1 MSERKILAFYSPYPG
16 AGKSEAAQHIWEK
29 YHFARFSFAEPL
41 RRFVNNVVWGVGEIF
56 DEKDKP
62 LEKLNDATLRDL
74 LIAFGMAGRAVYPDI
89 WAEMLRRDIHRVDH
103 YDDGKLR
110 FPKVVIDDLR
120 FPNEY
125 KMLREEGAQIVRIIT
140 PGQEIIPSETEALLE
155 SYRFDAEL
163 MNDKKNKQMYTKQL
177 DVVMRRLFPH
187 EQRA

>member
-1 MSERKILAFYSPYPG
+1 MSGRKILAFYSPYPG
-16 AGKSEAAQHIWEK
+16 AGKSEAAQYIWGK

-89 WAEMLRRDIHRVDH
+89 WAEILRREIHRVDH
-103 YDDGKLR
+103 YDEEKLR

-125 KMLREEGAQIVRIIT
+125 AMLREECAKIVRITT
-140 PGQEIIPSETEALLE
+140 PDREIVPSETEALLE
-155 SYRFDAEL
+155 GYGFDAEL
-163 MNDKKNKQMYTKQL
+163 VNDKGSMLDYKKQL
-177 DVVMRRLFPH
+177 DTLMKELF
-187 EQRA
+187 EK